1 MIKLN
6 KIKKVMSILLC
17 VILVLINIIS
27 CANKNTDI
35 KNSNL
40 DNNENKKVKIV
51 TTIFPIYDIVR
62 NIVPS
67 DKYDISMLLDSGIDI
82 HNFQPTVQDMNEIR
96 NADIFIYIGSES
108 DKWVDKVLKSVN
120 NENLKSINL
129 MENISHIVKIEEIV
143 EGMEHEHD
151 EHSENEEEHHEEHDE
166 NHEHEEEHEHENDE
180 HIWLS
185 IRNVKEITK
194 FLWGEFSLNKDNTN
208 FINEDVYKNIENNA
222 TKYLIELEE
231 IDNKYEEALKN
242 KKYDTLVFA
251 DRFPFRYL
259 CDDYNLK
266 YFAAF
271 SGCSAESEASFE
283 TVAFLAKKVDELNL
297 PHICAILG
305 STHKIP
311 QTVVNTTKDKNQ
323 DIIYFNSMEGISD
336 KNNTNINYIN
346 IMEENL
352 DALKKALN

>member
-1 MIKLN
+1 MKSVNNIK
-6 KIKKVMSILLC
+6 SIIVIFLC
-17 VILVLINIIS
+17 VILVALNIIA
-27 CANKNTDI
+27 CGNKNEINNNDV
-35 KNSNL
+35 KNT
-40 DNNENKKVKIV
+40 ENKKVKIV

-96 NADIFIYIGSES
+96 NADIFIYIGGES

-129 MENISHIVKIEEIV
+129 MENISHIVKVEEIV
-143 EGMEHEHD
+143 EGMEHDHD
-151 EHSENEEEHHEEHDE
+151 EHEEEHHDEHEEEHDE
-166 NHEHEEEHEHENDE
+166 DHHEEEHEHENDE

-185 IRNVKEITK
+185 IRNAKEITK
-194 FLWGEFSLNKDNTN
+194 FLWGELVLNKDNTN
-208 FINEDVYKNIENNA
+208 FINEDIYKNIENNA
-222 TKYLIELEE
+222 TKYLIKLEE
-231 IDNKYEEALKN
+231 LDNKYKEELQN

-297 PHICAILG
+297 PHICAIFG

-336 KNNTNINYIN
+336 INNESINYIN

>member
-1 MIKLN
+1 MIRFN
-6 KIKKVMSILLC
+6 KIKKTINIFLC
-17 VILVLINIIS
+17 LILVLVNIIS
-27 CANKNTDI
+27 CGNKNTEEKNDI
-35 KNSNL
+35 VESN
-40 DNNENKKVKIV
+40 DNKKVKIV

-96 NADIFIYIGSES
+96 NADIFIYIGGES

-129 MENISHIVKIEEIV
+129 MENISHIVKLEEIV

-151 EHSENEEEHHEEHDE
+151 EHEEEHHDEHNE
-166 NHEHEEEHEHENDE
+166 KHEHEEDEHDHENDE

-194 FLWGEFSLNKDNTN
+194 FLWGELVLNKDNTN
-208 FINEDVYKNIENNA
+208 FINEDIYKSIEKNA
-222 TKYLIELEE
+222 TKYLIKLEE
-231 IDNKYEEALKN
+231 LDNKYVEILNN
-242 KKYDTLVFA
+242 KKYDTLIFA

-283 TVAFLAKKVDELNL
+283 TVAFLAKKVDDLNL

-336 KNNTNINYIN
+336 INNESINYIN

>member
-1 MIKLN
+1 MIKFN
-6 KIKKVMSILLC
+6 KIKKVINIFLC
-17 VILVLINIIS
+17 LILVLVNTIS
-27 CANKNTDI
+27 CANKSTEV
-35 KNSNL
+35 KNNNV

-82 HNFQPTVQDMNEIR
+82 HNFQPTVQDMNKIR
-96 NADIFIYIGSES
+96 NADIFIYIGGES

-129 MENISHIVKIEEIV
+129 MENISHIVKVEEIV

-151 EHSENEEEHHEEHDE
+151 DHEEEHHEEHDE
-166 NHEHEEEHEHENDE
+166 NHEHEEHEHENDE

-208 FINEDVYKNIENNA
+208 FINEDDLKNIEKNA

-231 IDNKYEEALKN
+231 LDNKFENELQN

-297 PHICAILG
+297 PHICAIFG

-336 KNNTNINYIN
+336 INNESINYIN
-346 IMEENL
+346 VMEENL
-352 DALKKALN
+352 GALKRALN

>member
-6 KIKKVMSILLC
+6 KIKKVINIFLC
-17 VILVLINIIS
+17 LILVLMNIIS
-27 CANKNTDI
+27 CANKSTEV
-35 KNSNL
+35 KNNNV

-62 NIVPS
+62 NIVPT

-96 NADIFIYIGSES
+96 NADIFIYIGGES

-129 MENISHIVKIEEIV
+129 MENISHIVKVEEIV

-151 EHSENEEEHHEEHDE
+151 EHSENDEEHHEEHD
-166 NHEHEEEHEHENDE
+166 HEHEHEHENDE

-194 FLWGEFSLNKDNTN
+194 FLWGELVLNKDNTN

-222 TKYLIELEE
+222 TKYLIKLEE

-297 PHICAILG
+297 PHICAIFG

-336 KNNTNINYIN
+336 INNESINYIN
-346 IMEENL
+346 VMEENL